1 MCEKQYWK
9 LASRVLEARFQ
20 SKYQVSNT
28 RIQLVDLCIFC
39 HIDLESYRLEF
50 VKSKSE
56 STTLDFYSETNQ
68 NKSDRV
74 GTKKQRTEG
83 QRNKEWRNGLGRKK
97 KKKKKKKRRRRGRRP
112 EDQIG
117 QEEEN
122 SDLKGRVRC
131 GRKKKRTE
139 EEEDSDVEEER
150 ELEF

>member
-68 NKSDRV
+68 NKSDRA
-74 GTKKQRTEG
+74 GTKK
-83 QRNKEWRNGLGRKK
+83 
-97 KKKKKKKRRRRGRRP
+97 
-112 EDQIG
+112 
-117 QEEEN
+117 
-122 SDLKGRVRC
+122 
-131 GRKKKRTE
+131 
-139 EEEDSDVEEER
+139 
-150 ELEF
+150 

>member
-1 MCEKQYWK
+1 M
-9 LASRVLEARFQ
+9 
-20 SKYQVSNT
+20 
-28 RIQLVDLCIFC
+28 
-39 HIDLESYRLEF
+39 
-50 VKSKSE
+50 
-56 STTLDFYSETNQ
+56 NQ
-68 NKSDRV
+68 NKSDRA

-83 QRNKEWRNGLGRKK
+83 QRNKEWRNEFGRK
-97 KKKKKKKRRRRGRRP
+97 KKKKKKKRRRRGRRT

-131 GRKKKRTE
+131 GRKKKRTK

>member
-1 MCEKQYWK
+1 MFEKQYWK
-9 LASRVLEARFQ
+9 LASWVLEARFQ

-50 VKSKSE
+50 VKSKFE

-68 NKSDRV
+68 NKSDQA

-97 KKKKKKKRRRRGRRP
+97 KKKKKKRRRRGRRT
-112 EDQIG
+112 EDQIR

>member
-9 LASRVLEARFQ
+9 LASRVLEALFQ
-20 SKYQVSNT
+20 FKYQVSNT

-39 HIDLESYRLEF
+39 HIDLEF

-56 STTLDFYSETNQ
+56 STTLDFYSGTNQ

-83 QRNKEWRNGLGRKK
+83 QRNKEWRNGVGRK
-97 KKKKKKKRRRRGRRP
+97 KKKKKKKRRRRGRRT

-122 SDLKGRVRC
+122 LDLKGRVRC